1 LKPRNNSCWDCKK
14 SVFREVEKEKLMKK
28 SLPVWL
34 TVIIIIETLPMFM
47 GPLLALLRP
56 DSFPGLD
63 QLADPG
69 FVAWLYAARNFA
81 VGIAFL
87 VAFALKNRSMLFIL
101 ILIRLITDFHDL
113 PNLLSGGALSSP
125 LLVIAIFVL
134 LYYLPAIYALR
145 YLWKEINRE
154 QRTSKG

>member
-1 LKPRNNSCWDCKK
+1 LPQGSIAHVGAGNR
-14 SVFREVEKEKLMKK
+14 KEKMKK
-28 SLPVWL
+28 KPLPVWL

-63 QLADPG
+63 QLPDPG
-69 FVAWLYAARNFA
+69 FAAWLYSARNFA

-101 ILIRLITDFHDL
+101 ILIRLITDLFDL
-113 PNLLSGGALSSP
+113 PNLLSGGALSNP

-145 YLWKEINRE
+145 YLWKEINKE
-154 QRTSKG
+154 NLSGNG

>member
-1 LKPRNNSCWDCKK
+1 LPQGSTAHVGAG
-14 SVFREVEKEKLMKK
+14 SQEEKNMKK

-34 TVIIIIETLPMFM
+34 IIIIVIETLPMFM

-63 QLADPG
+63 QLPDPG
-69 FVAWLYAARNFA
+69 FVAWLYSARNFA

-87 VAFALKNRSMLFIL
+87 VASALKNRSMLFIL
-101 ILIRLITDFHDL
+101 ILIRLITDLFDL

-134 LYYLPAIYALR
+134 LYYLPAIYAMC
-145 YLWKEINRE
+145 YLWKEINAE
-154 QRTSKG
+154 KRTSKG

>member
-1 LKPRNNSCWDCKK
+1 
-14 SVFREVEKEKLMKK
+14 MKK

-34 TVIIIIETLPMFM
+34 TVIIVIETLPMFL
-47 GPLLALLRP
+47 GPLLALLAP

-63 QLADPG
+63 QLPDPG
-69 FVAWLYAARNFA
+69 FAAWLYSARNIA
-81 VGIAFL
+81 VGVAFV

-101 ILIRLITDFHDL
+101 ILIRLITDLFDL

>member
-1 LKPRNNSCWDCKK
+1 
-14 SVFREVEKEKLMKK
+14 VIEQKEKTTKK
-28 SLPVWL
+28 TLPVWL
-34 TVIIIIETLPMFM
+34 TVIIVIETLPMFM

-56 DSFPGLD
+56 GSFPGFN
-63 QLADPG
+63 QLPDPG
-69 FVAWLYAARNFA
+69 FVAWLYTARNFA

-101 ILIRLITDFHDL
+101 ILIRLITDLHDL
-113 PNLLSGGALSSP
+113 PNLLSGGTLSNP

-145 YLWKEINRE
+145 FLWKEINVE
-154 QRTSKG
+154 KRTSNR

>member
-1 LKPRNNSCWDCKK
+1 
-14 SVFREVEKEKLMKK
+14 MKK

-34 TVIIIIETLPMFM
+34 AIIIVLETLPMFL

-63 QLADPG
+63 QVPDPG

-81 VGIAFL
+81 VGIAFM
-87 VAFALKNRSMLFIL
+87 VALALKSRSMLFIL
-101 ILIRLITDFHDL
+101 ILIRLITDLHDL
-113 PNLLSGGALSSP
+113 PNLLSGGALSNP

-154 QRTSKG
+154 QLTSHG

>member
-1 LKPRNNSCWDCKK
+1 VNDQ
-14 SVFREVEKEKLMKK
+14 KEKLMKK

-34 TVIIIIETLPMFM
+34 TVIIVIETLPMFL

-63 QLADPG
+63 QLPDPG

-101 ILIRLITDFHDL
+101 MLIRLITDLHDL

-145 YLWKEINRE
+145 FLWKEINRE

>member
-1 LKPRNNSCWDCKK
+1 M
-14 SVFREVEKEKLMKK
+14 MKK

-34 TVIIIIETLPMFM
+34 TVIIVIETLPMFM

-56 DSFPGLD
+56 DSFPGIN
-63 QLADPG
+63 QLPDPG
-69 FVAWLYAARNFA
+69 FVAWLYAARNIA

-87 VAFALKNRSMLFIL
+87 VALARKDRSMLFIL
-101 ILIRLITDFHDL
+101 ILIRLITDLFDL

-145 YLWKEINRE
+145 YLWMEIDGAQLISN
-154 QRTSKG
+154 G

>member
-1 LKPRNNSCWDCKK
+1 MK
-14 SVFREVEKEKLMKK
+14 SPSGVSDRQEKIMKK
-28 SLPVWL
+28 PLPVWL
-34 TVIIIIETLPMFM
+34 TVIIVIETLPMFM

-56 DSFPGLD
+56 DSFPGFS
-63 QLADPG
+63 QLPDPG

-101 ILIRLITDFHDL
+101 ILIRLITDLHDL

-145 YLWKEINRE
+145 YLWKEINGERL
-154 QRTSKG
+154 TSNG

>member
-1 LKPRNNSCWDCKK
+1 
-14 SVFREVEKEKLMKK
+14 
-28 SLPVWL
+28 
-34 TVIIIIETLPMFM
+34 
-47 GPLLALLRP
+47 
-56 DSFPGLD
+56 LD
-63 QLADPG
+63 QVPDPG

-87 VAFALKNRSMLFIL
+87 VAFVLKDRSMLSIL
-101 ILIRLITDFHDL
+101 ILIRLVTDLIDL
-113 PNLLSGGALSSP
+113 PNLLSGGALSNP

-154 QRTSKG
+154 QLISNG

>member
-1 LKPRNNSCWDCKK
+1 
-14 SVFREVEKEKLMKK
+14 MKK

-34 TVIIIIETLPMFM
+34 TVVIVIETLPMFM

-63 QLADPG
+63 QLPEPG
-69 FVAWLYAARNFA
+69 FAAWLYTARNVA

-87 VAFALKNRSMLFIL
+87 VAFALKDRSMLFIL
-101 ILIRLITDFHDL
+101 ILIRLITDLFDL
-113 PNLLSGGALSSP
+113 PNLLSGGAPSRP

-154 QRTSKG
+154 QLTSKG

>member
-1 LKPRNNSCWDCKK
+1 M
-14 SVFREVEKEKLMKK
+14 MKK

-34 TVIIIIETLPMFM
+34 TVIIVIETLPMFM

-63 QLADPG
+63 QLPDPG

-87 VAFALKNRSMLFIL
+87 VAFVLKDRSMLFIL
-101 ILIRLITDFHDL
+101 ILIRLITDLVDL
-113 PNLLSGGALSSP
+113 PNLLTGGGVSNT
-125 LLVIAIFVL
+125 LLIIAIFGL
-134 LYYLPAIYALR
+134 LYYLPAIFALR
-145 YLWKEINRE
+145 YLWKTR
-154 QRTSKG
+154 

>member
-1 LKPRNNSCWDCKK
+1 
-14 SVFREVEKEKLMKK
+14 MTKK

-34 TVIIIIETLPMFM
+34 KVIIVIETLPMFV

-56 DSFPGLD
+56 DYFPGLD
-63 QLADPG
+63 QVPDPG

-87 VAFALKNRSMLFIL
+87 VAFVLKDRSMLSIL
-101 ILIRLITDFHDL
+101 ILIRLVTDLFDL
-113 PNLLSGGALSSP
+113 PNLLSGGALSNP

-154 QRTSKG
+154 QLISNG

>member
-1 LKPRNNSCWDCKK
+1 
-14 SVFREVEKEKLMKK
+14 MKK

-34 TVIIIIETLPMFM
+34 TVIIIIETLPMFL

-56 DSFPGLD
+56 VVFPGLD
-63 QLADPG
+63 QLPTPG
-69 FVAWLYAARNFA
+69 FAAWLYSARNIA

-87 VAFALKNRSMLFIL
+87 VSFALKNRSMLFIL
-101 ILIRLITDFHDL
+101 ILIRLTTDLFDL
-113 PNLLSGGALSSP
+113 PNLLSGGSLSSP

>member
-1 LKPRNNSCWDCKK
+1 VNNHQ
-14 SVFREVEKEKLMKK
+14 EKLMKK

-34 TVIIIIETLPMFM
+34 TVIIVIETLPMFL

-63 QLADPG
+63 QLPDPG
-69 FVAWLYAARNFA
+69 FVAWLYAARNLA

-87 VAFALKNRSMLFIL
+87 VALALKNRSMLFVL
-101 ILIRLITDFHDL
+101 VLIRLVTDLFDL
-113 PNLLSGGALSSP
+113 PNLLSGGAISNP

-145 YLWKEINRE
+145 YLSKEINRE
-154 QRTSKG
+154 QRIIKG

>member
-1 LKPRNNSCWDCKK
+1 
-14 SVFREVEKEKLMKK
+14 MKK

-34 TVIIIIETLPMFM
+34 TIIIVIETLPMFA

-69 FVAWLYAARNFA
+69 FAAWLYAARNFA

-87 VAFALKNRSMLFIL
+87 VAFVLKDCSMLFIL
-101 ILIRLITDFHDL
+101 ILIRLITDLVDL
-113 PNLLSGGALSSP
+113 PNLLTNGGVSNT
-125 LLVIAIFVL
+125 LLIIAIFGL
-134 LYYLPAIYALR
+134 LYYLPAIFALR
-145 YLWKEINRE
+145 YLWKEISGE
-154 QRTSKG
+154 QRIRNG